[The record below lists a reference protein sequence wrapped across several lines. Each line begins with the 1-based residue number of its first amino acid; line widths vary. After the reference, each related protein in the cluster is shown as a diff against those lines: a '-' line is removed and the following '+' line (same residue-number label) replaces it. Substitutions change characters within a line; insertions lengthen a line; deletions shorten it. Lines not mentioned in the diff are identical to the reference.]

1 LRHWNPRCSRYDV
14 ARLSK
19 IVLIAV
25 SLIFLALLGVG
36 RLKKPPE
43 SEIDAALR
51 MARQRRH
58 FLMVE
63 FGADWCG
70 DCRALAANLDSP
82 ELREYFKRH
91 FDLLRV
97 DVGQFDRN
105 VDMAKSVGV
114 DINQGIPTAVFFAPD
129 GKRIGATNQGE
140 LASSSLLGPDQI
152 QTFLRAIV
160 EQYCVT
166 KPK

>member
-1 LRHWNPRCSRYDV
+1 VVIAAP
-14 ARLSK
+14 
-19 IVLIAV
+19 LI
-25 SLIFLALLGVG
+25 LLALFASYRVKA
-36 RLKKPPE
+36 RPE

-70 DCRALAANLDSP
+70 DCRALAAHLANP
-82 ELREYFKRH
+82 ELREYFERH
-91 FDLLRV
+91 FDLLKV

-105 VDMAKSVGV
+105 VELAKSVGV
-114 DINQGIPTAVFFAPD
+114 DINQGIPTAAFFDPN

-152 QTFLRAIV
+152 RTFLRAIV
-160 EQYCVT
+160 EQHRVT
-166 KPK
+166 KLK

>member
-1 LRHWNPRCSRYDV
+1 MFRF
-14 ARLSK
+14 SK
-19 IVLIAV
+19 IVLIAAP
-25 SLIFLALLGVG
+25 LILLALFAVY
-36 RLKKPPE
+36 RSKARAE
-43 SEIDAALR
+43 TEIDAALR

-70 DCRALAANLDSP
+70 DCRALAAKLDSP
-82 ELREYFKRH
+82 ALREYFKEH
-91 FDLLRV
+91 FDLLKV

-105 VDMAKSVGV
+105 LDLAKSVGV
-114 DINQGIPTAVFFAPD
+114 DINQGIPTAVFFAPS

-152 QTFLRAIV
+152 KSFLRAVV
-160 EQYCVT
+160 EQNQIT

>member
-1 LRHWNPRCSRYDV
+1 MFKRS
-14 ARLSK
+14 
-19 IVLIAV
+19 IAV
-25 SLIFLALLGVG
+25 VIAVPLVLLALFGAY
-36 RLKKPPE
+36 RFKTRPE

-63 FGADWCG
+63 FGAEWCG

-82 ELREYFKRH
+82 EVREYFKRH
-91 FDLLRV
+91 FDLLKV

-105 VDMAKSVGV
+105 VGMAKSVGV

-160 EQYCVT
+160 EQYRVT

>member
-1 LRHWNPRCSRYDV
+1 MLFI
-14 ARLSK
+14 AALL
-19 IVLIAV
+19 ILIALV
-25 SLIFLALLGVG
+25 GVY
-36 RLKKPPE
+36 RLKSRPE
-43 SEIDAALR
+43 NEIDAALR
-51 MARQRRH
+51 LAREKRH

-82 ELREYFKRH
+82 ELRGYFNRH
-91 FDLLRV
+91 FDLLKI

-105 VDMAKSVGV
+105 VELAKSVGV

-140 LASSSLLGPDQI
+140 LASSSLLGADQV

-160 EQYCVT
+160 EQYRVT

>member
-1 LRHWNPRCSRYDV
+1 MS
-14 ARLSK
+14 RLSK
-19 IVLIAV
+19 VALILM
-25 SLIFLALLGVG
+25 SLILLVLFGVY
-36 RLKKPPE
+36 RSKARPE
-43 SEIDAALR
+43 NEIDAALR

-70 DCRALAANLDSP
+70 DCRALAANLATP
-82 ELREYFKRH
+82 ELQEYFKQH
-91 FDLLRV
+91 FDLLKV

-105 VDMAKSVGV
+105 VDLAKSVGV

-152 QTFLRAIV
+152 RTFLHAIV
-160 EQYCVT
+160 EQYRVT
-166 KPK
+166 KPR

>member
-1 LRHWNPRCSRYDV
+1 VS
-14 ARLSK
+14 RLSK
-19 IVLIAV
+19 IVFLLTPLI
-25 SLIFLALLGVG
+25 LLLLFGVY
-36 RLKKPPE
+36 RSKARPE
-43 SEIDAALR
+43 NEIDAALR
-51 MARQRRH
+51 IARQRRH

-70 DCRALAANLDSP
+70 DCRALAATLATPD
-82 ELREYFKRH
+82 LQEYFKQH
-91 FDLLRV
+91 FDLLKV

-105 VDMAKSVGV
+105 VDLAKSVGV

-160 EQYCVT
+160 EQYRVT
-166 KPK
+166 KPR

>member
-1 LRHWNPRCSRYDV
+1 MSRISRTAV
-14 ARLSK
+14 IAAP
-19 IVLIAV
+19 LI
-25 SLIFLALLGVG
+25 LLTLFGAY
-36 RLKKPPE
+36 RQKTRPE
-43 SEIDAALR
+43 DEIDAALR

-70 DCRALAANLDSP
+70 DCRALAAHLDSP
-82 ELREYFKRH
+82 ELRNYFGRH
-91 FDLLRV
+91 FDLLKV

-105 VDMAKSVGV
+105 IDLAKYVGV
-114 DINQGIPTAVFFAPD
+114 DINQGIPTAAFFAPD

-152 QTFLRAIV
+152 RTFLHAIV
-160 EQYCVT
+160 EQYRVT

>member
-1 LRHWNPRCSRYDV
+1 MFRRS
-14 ARLSK
+14 
-19 IVLIAV
+19 IAV
-25 SLIFLALLGVG
+25 VIAVTLVLLALFGAY
-36 RLKKPPE
+36 RLKTRPE

-51 MARQRRH
+51 RARQRRH

-82 ELREYFKRH
+82 ELREYFKSH

-129 GKRIGATNQGE
+129 GKRIGATNHGE

-152 QTFLRAIV
+152 QAFLRAIV
-160 EQYCVT
+160 EQSRVT